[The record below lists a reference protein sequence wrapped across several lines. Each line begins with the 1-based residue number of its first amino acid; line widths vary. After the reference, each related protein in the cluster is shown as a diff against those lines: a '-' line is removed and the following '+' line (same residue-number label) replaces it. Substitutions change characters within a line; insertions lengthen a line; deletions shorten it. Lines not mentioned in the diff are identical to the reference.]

1 MATSALPVEA
11 PLSPEPSVPSQF
23 AHIYKIFCDLNDLPW
38 VSTAV
43 TRTVDFDPTNSE
55 RARAAGTAGPGISW
69 YTGQLRDLDLLG
81 GGSSSSTRKLTAP
94 SGHSLGSPEGSN
106 ATLGPHNG
114 SGSVASSSE
123 GGKYPSPDGTR
134 TSSACIFCSPV
145 RAVTST
151 SLPLSLHLHAMP
163 TLPQPPPLTSSTSPL
178 LSPSRSSQHN
188 GGAEKFSSQSSPIPS
203 PSTLH
208 SRQPNG
214 AAEQVSPQPSA
225 QSNFS
230 RQPYLYMVTIPPRYL
245 PSQVEPSRPMQMQPA
260 YVTPYPP
267 LSPPV

>member
-1 MATSALPVEA
+1 V
-11 PLSPEPSVPSQF
+11 
-23 AHIYKIFCDLNDLPW
+23 
-38 VSTAV
+38 
-43 TRTVDFDPTNSE
+43 TVDFDPTNSE
-55 RARAAGTAGPGISW
+55 RARAAGTAGPGRSW

-145 RAVTST
+145 RAVTLT

-178 LSPSRSSQHN
+178 LSPSRSPQHN
-188 GGAEKFSSQSSPIPS
+188 GMGTPRSCCRNRHRFHRH
-203 PSTLH
+203 LH
-208 SRQPNG
+208 RARVSRMMP
-214 AAEQVSPQPSA
+214 
-225 QSNFS
+225 
-230 RQPYLYMVTIPPRYL
+230 
-245 PSQVEPSRPMQMQPA
+245 PSR
-260 YVTPYPP
+260 YRR
-267 LSPPV
+267 SI